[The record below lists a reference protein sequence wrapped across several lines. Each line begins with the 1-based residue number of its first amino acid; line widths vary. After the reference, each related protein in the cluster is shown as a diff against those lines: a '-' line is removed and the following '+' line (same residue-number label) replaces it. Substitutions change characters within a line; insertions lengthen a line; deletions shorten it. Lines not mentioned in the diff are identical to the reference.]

1 MSVLQ
6 ELSKLRTNKA
16 TGLDGISA
24 KLLRDSAYI
33 IAPYLTKIFNLS
45 LRCGSFPDIWK
56 KGRVTPIFKSGDP
69 TSSNN
74 YRPIT
79 ILPTLSKLL
88 ERIVHHQVYN
98 YLQEHKLLASQQFGF
113 RSKLSTTI
121 ALAHFTEQIL
131 DNLDHRKITGAVSI
145 DLRKAFDTVDHT
157 ILLEKLKTIGF
168 TSSVL
173 DWFCSYLSNRT
184 QVTVIN
190 SSMSQPK
197 PVTVGVPQGSILGPL
212 LFLIYINDLPECL
225 THCKSILYADDTLLY
240 YSAES
245 ISDLQSKLNSDL
257 RSLSGYL
264 NNNLLTLNH
273 DKTKFIIFAGRQR
286 LRSISN
292 INISICNRTI
302 KQNQSLKYL
311 GITITE
317 DLTWHEH
324 IEKLVG
330 KINQRLGL
338 LRRVKS
344 FLPLDA
350 RQIFYTS
357 TILPLFDYADVI
369 WGDKNNSEL
378 MNSLQ
383 SLENKAAKLIL
394 DLPPLSS
401 ATEALAT
408 LHWSTLSSRRYKHRC
423 IFIYKCTNGL
433 IDFDF
438 NLTTNSR
445 IHSHST
451 RSCNNLH
458 LPKVNTN
465 WGKHKPTYLASKD
478 FNNLDASVR
487 NTVYLSQFK
496 SLLRSHTI

>member
-24 KLLRDSAYI
+24 KLLRYSAYI

-131 DNLDHRKITGAVSI
+131 DNLYHRKITGAVSI

-240 YSAES
+240 YSADFRS
-245 ISDLQSKLNSDL
+245 TVKTQL
-257 RSLSGYL
+257 RPTIPFRLS
-264 NNNLLTLNH
+264 
-273 DKTKFIIFAGRQR
+273 
-286 LRSISN
+286 
-292 INISICNRTI
+292 
-302 KQNQSLKYL
+302 
-311 GITITE
+311 
-317 DLTWHEH
+317 
-324 IEKLVG
+324 
-330 KINQRLGL
+330 
-338 LRRVKS
+338 
-344 FLPLDA
+344 
-350 RQIFYTS
+350 
-357 TILPLFDYADVI
+357 
-369 WGDKNNSEL
+369 
-378 MNSLQ
+378 
-383 SLENKAAKLIL
+383 
-394 DLPPLSS
+394 
-401 ATEALAT
+401 
-408 LHWSTLSSRRYKHRC
+408 
-423 IFIYKCTNGL
+423 
-433 IDFDF
+433 
-438 NLTTNSR
+438 
-445 IHSHST
+445 
-451 RSCNNLH
+451 
-458 LPKVNTN
+458 
-465 WGKHKPTYLASKD
+465 
-478 FNNLDASVR
+478 
-487 NTVYLSQFK
+487 
-496 SLLRSHTI
+496 